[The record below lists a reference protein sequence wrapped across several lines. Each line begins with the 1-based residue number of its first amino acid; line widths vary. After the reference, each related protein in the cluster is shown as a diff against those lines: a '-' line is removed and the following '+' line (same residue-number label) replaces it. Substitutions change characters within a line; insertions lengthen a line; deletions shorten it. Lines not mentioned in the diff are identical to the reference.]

1 MDKTI
6 KKALGLQMNG
16 FHSEALKIYQKAL
29 QTDPNNV
36 LLNEHYGSALAVS
49 GQYTQAKIYLKKAL
63 NKSIAKPFVLNNLGI
78 VNRAL
83 GLYEE
88 GLLNLKSALKFE
100 PKYTDAWV
108 NCGNLHGDLGQW
120 EKAIVCYKNAIKLD
134 SRDRMPYISLANAYL
149 HNKEFE
155 QSLEVY
161 QNGQKTFKGP
171 QFLIGELICYRAMN
185 DFVKALSFAKNLKQ
199 KYNNEIMWF
208 EWIQTLW
215 LAKEYD
221 MFKNEAAKAIEKFGK
236 FPALMSL
243 LELSQENEPK

>member
-6 KKALGLQMNG
+6 QKALGLQMNG

-29 QTDPNNV
+29 QIDPNNV

-49 GQYTQAKIYLKKAL
+49 GRYSEAKIYLKKAL
-63 NKSIAKPFVLNNLGI
+63 NKSIIKPYVLNNLGI

-88 GLLNLKSALKFE
+88 GLLNIKSALKFE

-108 NCGNLHGDLGQW
+108 NCANLHGDLRQW
-120 EKAIVCYKNAIKLD
+120 AQAIECYKNAIKLESKD
-134 SRDRMPYISLANAYL
+134 SVPYISLANAHL
-149 HNKEFE
+149 HNREFDL
-155 QSLEVY
+155 SLEIY
-161 QNGQKTFKGP
+161 QNSQKLFKDP
-171 QFLIGELICYRAMN
+171 QFLIGELICYRAMEN
-185 DFVKALSFAKNLKQ
+185 FVKALSFAEDLKEQ
-199 KYNNEIMWF
+199 YNNELMWF

-215 LAKEYD
+215 LAKDYYK
-221 MFKNEAAKAIEKFGK
+221 FKNEAAKAIEKFGQ

-243 LELSQENEPK
+243 LELSQDTK